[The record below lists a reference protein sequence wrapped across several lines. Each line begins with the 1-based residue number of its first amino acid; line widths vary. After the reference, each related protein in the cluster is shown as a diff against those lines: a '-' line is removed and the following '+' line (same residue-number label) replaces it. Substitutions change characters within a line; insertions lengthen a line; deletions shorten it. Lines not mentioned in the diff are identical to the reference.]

1 MYNIEKALENVVGLD
16 RRDADC
22 LADEI
27 VDRDI
32 IETLARD
39 HTLPARSLLD
49 WEIALADVRQ
59 RLADRI
65 HQRICDY
72 VARDEVQIA
81 LDDAAVDMISAEVCD
96 VEA

>member
-27 VDRDI
+27 VDRII
-32 IETLARD
+32 IETLTRD
-39 HTLPARSLLD
+39 HTLPARSWLD

-65 HQRICDY
+65 HRRICGY
-72 VARDEVQIA
+72 VAKDEVQIA
-81 LDDAAVDMISAEVCD
+81 LDEAAADMISAEKCD